1 MIDQEGEVRMNGFS
15 KEAKVGIFFLVCVAI
30 TAYVWTRVLD
40 VSFKEGFILKARFKS
55 VEGLPQGAQ
64 VQIAGIRVGTVKDIN
79 FDSES
84 GKAVVTM
91 ELKEAYLNTIP
102 SDSRVML
109 RTKGLLGDK
118 YVVIEPG
125 KPNVRKLK
133 PGDEFTLVMEP
144 VDTEKVLENLSV
156 TAQDVQML
164 TREARKQLIDEKG
177 SEKVAS
183 IINNTE
189 VATKDLREVLGRN
202 KEKINQTVDNSQ
214 SLTRSLNE
222 IVAVNRDKLNRTVD
236 SMERFS
242 SKMDKSSDKF
252 NKASSDLEAL
262 ARDIREGRGTLG
274 KLVTDEG
281 LYRDAQGMV
290 RDIRSLSNRIQY
302 GPGVVGR
309 LINDPEL
316 YYEAR
321 RAIRNMNKTAEDVSE
336 ATPISTLATIL
347 GAVLK

>member
-1 MIDQEGEVRMNGFS
+1 MNRFS
-15 KEAKVGIFFLVCVAI
+15 TEAKVGIFFLVCLAMAV
-30 TAYVWTRVLD
+30 YVWTRVLD
-40 VSFKEGFILKARFKS
+40 TGMRDAFSLKARFKS

-64 VQIAGIRVGTVKDIN
+64 VQIAGIKVGTVRDIT

-84 GKAVVTM
+84 GKAIVTM
-91 ELKEAYLNTIP
+91 GLKDAYLNTIP
-102 SDSRVML
+102 SDSRIQL

-133 PGDEFTLVMEP
+133 PGDEFALVNEP
-144 VDTEKVLENLSV
+144 VDTEKAFENLSV
-156 TAQDVQML
+156 VSQDLQSL
-164 TREARKQLIDEKG
+164 TREARKQIIDDKG
-177 SEKVAS
+177 SEKVRN
-183 IINNTE
+183 IIDNTD
-189 VATKDLREVLGRN
+189 VATKALREILGRN
-202 KEKINQTVDNSQ
+202 KDKINNTVDNTS
-214 SLTRSLNE
+214 SLTKSLNDL
-222 IVAVNRDKLNRTVD
+222 VNQNRDKLTRTMD

-242 SKMDKSSDKF
+242 TKMDKSSDKF

-274 KLVTDEG
+274 KLVTDDG

-290 RDIRSLSNRIQY
+290 RDIKSLSNRIQY

-347 GAVLK
+347 GAVLR

>member
-1 MIDQEGEVRMNGFS
+1 M
-15 KEAKVGIFFLVCVAI
+15 A
-30 TAYVWTRVLD
+30 AYVWMRVLD
-40 VSFKEGFILKARFKS
+40 GGIKDGFTLKARFKS

-64 VQIAGIRVGTVKDIN
+64 VQIAGIKVGTVKDIS
-79 FDSES
+79 FDPES
-84 GKAVVTM
+84 GKALVVM
-91 ELKEAYLNTIP
+91 DLKDAYLNSIP
-102 SDSRVML
+102 SDSRVQL

-118 YVVIEPG
+118 YVIIEPG
-125 KPNVRKLK
+125 RPNVRKLK
-133 PGDEFTLVMEP
+133 PGDELTLINEP
-144 VDTEKVLENLSV
+144 VDTEKVFENLSV
-156 TAQDVQML
+156 VSQDVQSL
-164 TREARKQLIDEKG
+164 TREARKQIIDDKG
-177 SEKVAS
+177 SEKVRD
-183 IINNTE
+183 IIDNTN
-189 VATKDLREVLGRN
+189 VAAKDLREILGRN
-202 KEKINQTVDNSQ
+202 KEKINHTVDNSS
-214 SLTRSLNE
+214 SLTKSLNDL
-222 IVAVNRDKLNRTVD
+222 VAQNRDKFTRTMD

-242 SKMDKSSDKF
+242 TKMDKGSDKF

-274 KLVTDEG
+274 KLVTDDG

-290 RDIRSLSNRIQY
+290 RDIKSLSNRIQY

-347 GAVLK
+347 GAVLR